1 MSFNLR
7 GAVLANVSGNTQ
19 DQLQETIVDA
29 IQSGEEKMLPGL
41 GVLFEV
47 IWKNADEN
55 EKHEMLE
62 TLEQGLKKNKSF
74 ENHLKHFYFTNAT
87 RWSTMF
93 KIHLNRSIF
102 FIDTIR

>member
-62 TLEQGLKKNKSF
+62 TLEQGLKNKQF
-74 ENHLKHFYFTNAT
+74 ENHLCIGQGDFLRKN
-87 RWSTMF
+87 
-93 KIHLNRSIF
+93 F
-102 FIDTIR
+102 FFS